1 MRIIHVAGLSGS
13 GKTTFI
19 RSLIPELS
27 RLGPVAAVK
36 HIGHHSW
43 SLEEG
48 KDTTFYLH
56 AGAHQSVGIDHEKT
70 VSVMNETDLG
80 STLRMLCDMGIRYAV
95 VEGFKSKPFP
105 KVLIGTLPGATGV
118 VLENPGTGD
127 VIASIGSF
135 MEYYTIGGM
144 IMEMRA
150 ENRGAPGGVFT
161 SMCAEITGTNETLP
175 PDREKFRISLDNA
188 MKRAIKDGEILAGRS
203 YFGPDL
209 PGGTD
214 EVVRI
219 AVLAPSIIKG
229 TTFIRDLV
237 QRVSEEP
244 EKNVKKTAGEEI

>member
-1 MRIIHVAGLSGS
+1 MRIIHIAGPSGS

-27 RLGPVAAVK
+27 SLGPVAAVK

-56 AGAHQSVGIDHEKT
+56 AGASQSVGIDHEKT
-70 VSVMNETDLG
+70 VSVMNETELG

-105 KVLIGTLPGATGV
+105 KVVFGTLPGASRV
-118 VLENPGTGD
+118 VLKNPDTRD

-135 MEYYTIGGM
+135 MEYYTISGM
-144 IMEMRA
+144 IREMRA
-150 ENRGAPGGVFT
+150 ENKRAPGSVFT
-161 SMCAEITGTNETLP
+161 SMCAGIAGAYPAPFPLA
-175 PDREKFRISLDNA
+175 EKYRIYLENVLKKAADE
-188 MKRAIKDGEILAGRS
+188 GEILAGRS

-214 EVVRI
+214 EMIRI
-219 AVLAPSIIKG
+219 AVHAPSLIKG
-229 TTFIRDLV
+229 TTLIHDLA
-237 QRVSEEP
+237 QHFSEEL
-244 EKNVKKTAGEEI
+244 EKNGGKIAGDEI